1 MYFHRMIVFDELL
14 QGLKNGDR
22 RYLARAIT
30 IVENELSGYE
40 EFLPKLSVDKQIPV
54 TGITGPP
61 GAGKSTLI
69 NALLKNLSA
78 KKNAAG
84 DPYQI
89 AVLAVDPSSPF
100 THGSLLGDRLRMYE
114 HFNNPNI
121 YIRSL
126 ATRGA
131 LGGLSAKTLEVIDVM
146 RSAAF
151 DHIIIETVGVGQ
163 SEVEIVALADTTI
176 VVLVPE
182 AGDEIQAIKSG
193 IMEIADIFVVNKS
206 DREGADRFAANV
218 IKTLHE
224 RPYKNNWNVP
234 VMKTIASGNEGVDA
248 LVEMIYKHLQQVPPE
263 KNLQLLAERTY
274 RLIQQEKMR
283 SISVQD
289 LLVELTV
296 AMKEKDFNVY
306 EFVRKVIAK

>member
-1 MYFHRMIVFDELL
+1 MIVFDELL

-22 RYLARAIT
+22 RFLARAIT
-30 IVENELSGYE
+30 LVENELRGYE
-40 EFLPKLSVDKQIPV
+40 ELLSKLAINKQIPV

-69 NALLKNLSA
+69 NALLKNLST
-78 KKNAAG
+78 KKNANG

-146 RSAAF
+146 RSARF
-151 DHIIIETVGVGQ
+151 DHILIETVGVGQ

-206 DREGADRFAANV
+206 DREGADLFASNV
-218 IKTLHE
+218 IKTLHD
-224 RPYKNNWNVP
+224 RPFKNNWNVP
-234 VMKTIASGNEGVDA
+234 VMKTIASGNEGVDS
-248 LVEMIYKHLQQVPPE
+248 LVEMIYKHLQKVPPE

-283 SISVQD
+283 GITVAD
-289 LLVELTV
+289 LLPKLTV

-306 EFVRKVIAK
+306 EFVRKIIVN

>member
-1 MYFHRMIVFDELL
+1 MYFHRMIDFDELL
-14 QGLKNGDR
+14 QGLGKGDR
-22 RYLARAIT
+22 RCIARAIT
-30 IVENELSGYE
+30 IVENESKGYE
-40 EFLPKLSVDKQIPV
+40 EILPKLSVNNKIPI

-78 KKNAAG
+78 KKNANG
-84 DPYQI
+84 NPFQI
-89 AVLAVDPSSPF
+89 AILAVDPSSPF

-131 LGGLSAKTLEVIDVM
+131 LGGLSAKTLEVIDVL
-146 RSAAF
+146 RSAPF
-151 DHIIIETVGVGQ
+151 DHIIVETVGVGQ

-224 RPYKNNWNVP
+224 RPFKNNWNVP

-248 LVEMIYKHLQQVPPE
+248 LVEMIYKHLEQVPPE

-283 SISVQD
+283 GITAQD
-289 LLVELTV
+289 LLIELT
-296 AMKEKDFNVY
+296 EKINERDFNVY
-306 EFVRKVIAK
+306 AFIREKK